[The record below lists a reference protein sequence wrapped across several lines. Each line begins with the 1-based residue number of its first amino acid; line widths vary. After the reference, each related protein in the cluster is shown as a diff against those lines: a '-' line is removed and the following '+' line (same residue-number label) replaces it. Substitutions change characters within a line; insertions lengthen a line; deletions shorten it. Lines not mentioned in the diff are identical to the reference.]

1 MVRLQCR
8 VRPPLVIQQTNLQ
21 VQLEE
26 ISLVVGNML
35 YDYVFNTFHEARFNF
50 FVQVR
55 PGQMD
60 QQQDLQQ
67 PMALVDLIGLQPTP
81 PQFKRCWTRTQA

>member
-8 VRPPLVIQQTNLQ
+8 VRPPLVTQQTNLQVRLPLVTQQTNLQ

-26 ISLVVGNML
+26 ISLV
-35 YDYVFNTFHEARFNF
+35 
-50 FVQVR
+50 VR

-81 PQFKRCWTRTQA
+81 PQFKRCWTRTRA